1 MRKYKNVPITF
12 LKTGENVTA
21 LFEVC
26 AENEREVACFTA
38 VVPVRLDYD
47 EMLDIQV
54 GENEFPFKIMHIGN
68 LTGDLPFSIEM
79 YVRQVGTFSTGRWE
93 KILRGVLDESKR

>member
-12 LKTGENVTA
+12 LKTGEIATA

-26 AENEREVACFTA
+26 IENRREVACFTT

-47 EMLDIQV
+47 EMIDIQV

-68 LTGDLPFSIEM
+68 LTGDLPFTIEM
-79 YVRQVGTFSTGRWE
+79 YAKQVGTFSAGRWE
-93 KILRGVLDESKR
+93 KILRSILDESKC